1 MRGPAKKLPPLAPGD
16 RLPRDEF
23 ERRFD
28 VTPGLKKAELL
39 DGVVYM
45 PPPVSHVYHS
55 GPHARMLAL
64 LGVYQAATPHTL
76 VGDSGSLRLD
86 LQNMP
91 QPDAYLM
98 IAEDAGGQARIDA
111 EGYVA
116 GAPELVAE
124 IAASSASYDLHVK
137 MDVYRRY
144 GVREYIV
151 WRTYDAEIDCF
162 VLSDGQFERRTL
174 NEGEIWRSIA
184 FPGLCIA
191 TRQLLGGDLSGA
203 LEVLTQHIAGP
214 EHSALVQ
221 RLRERAHI

>member
-1 MRGPAKKLPPLAPGD
+1 MRGPAKRLPPLAPGD

-28 VTPGLKKAELL
+28 VTPGLKKADLL

-86 LQNMP
+86 LKNMP

-98 IAEDAGGQARIDA
+98 IAENAGGQARIDGD
-111 EGYVA
+111 GYVA

-151 WRTYDAEIDCF
+151 WRTYDAQIDFF
-162 VLSDGQFERRTL
+162 VLSHRRFERCAPREDGT
-174 NEGEIWRSIA
+174 WRSTV

-191 TRQLLGGDLSGA
+191 TRQLLDGDLAAA
-203 LEVLTQHIAGP
+203 LEVLRRQLAGP
-214 EHSALVQ
+214 EHSALIQ
-221 RLRERAHI
+221 RLHEQART